1 MNRSVFAGAL
11 YLLPVFFFTL
21 AYSPN
26 ITGWRIGVI
35 LILIYFM
42 FIPAVIQL
50 GNKLSDKGQLFKNW
64 FDYLAVIAIAN
75 VLIGGGV
82 IVNWFFPLVMLSLS
96 VAIILFLNPGMEN
109 PFGMKRLMLQ
119 FLIGIILYAAN
130 YIGLNQFLPENL
142 FNSQI
147 IFPLL
152 MSGVL
157 VLFPLT
163 SMSIYNIAIENTC
176 LIKNEDWVKYKV
188 KLLHWLIRLLLF
200 AFVIFF
206 MIFEESRYSGYFVM
220 AIIPGYL
227 MLYLVL
233 RKLMLKRAVE
243 LGSSVARI
251 NLVNTTVLIIFFLY
265 FFLDKTQVLQAVSAG
280 Y

>member
-1 MNRSVFAGAL
+1 M
-11 YLLPVFFFTL
+11 
-21 AYSPN
+21 
-26 ITGWRIGVI
+26 I